1 MFEDQPVESDAEADW
16 TYYSFLLKEADRGLE
31 AGPEVET
38 RLLRTLRRRRG
49 ARWLKRASPWAVL
62 AAAAAVAMLVA
73 ARQSPEPAQV
83 AARTEVAAP
92 AVAAP
97 PETPA
102 AAPLR
107 SRQPLLR
114 EAAMHS
120 LPPASRSDKADPVPA
135 DVLVGQEGLAKAIR
149 PIDFQP

>member
-1 MFEDQPVESDAEADW
+1 MFEDQPVESDAAADW
-16 TYYSFLLKEADRGLE
+16 TYYSFLLKEADSGLE
-31 AGPEVET
+31 ASPKVEA
-38 RLLRTLRRRRG
+38 RLLRALRRRRG
-49 ARWLKRASPWAVL
+49 VRWLKRASPWAVL

-83 AARTEVAAP
+83 AVRTEVAAP
-92 AVAAP
+92 ARTTPA
-97 PETPA
+97 ETPA

-114 EAAMHS
+114 QVSAES
-120 LPPASRSDKADPVPA
+120 FQPASRGHGADPVPA
-135 DVLVGQEGLAKAIR
+135 DVLVGQEGLARAIR